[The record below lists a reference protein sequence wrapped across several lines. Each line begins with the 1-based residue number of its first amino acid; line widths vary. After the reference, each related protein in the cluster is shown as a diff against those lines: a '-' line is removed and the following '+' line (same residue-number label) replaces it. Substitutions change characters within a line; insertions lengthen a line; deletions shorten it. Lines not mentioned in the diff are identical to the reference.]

1 MAEQRLRQDSASQ
14 RKESRERE
22 TEISEEDG
30 GFGVQREIVE
40 THLINNTIQ
49 ASWEGAGR
57 QPD

>member
-30 GFGVQREIVE
+30 GFGAIRKGSRER
-40 THLINNTIQ
+40 
-49 ASWEGAGR
+49 SWKR
-57 QPD
+57 T